1 MDKEKGWLSKV
12 GFMQFGK
19 PVVANA
25 NAGACT
31 IVTDVALDTLTAGAL
46 TIAAQPD
53 YPRTLKIVLTDAATT
68 DLTGTVTI
76 VGIDQNGKGITEV
89 FSVTAAAAST
99 AVNGT
104 KAFAHV
110 TSATWAIGDG
120 TVTATNDKIAV
131 GVGPALG
138 LPASPNGIYE
148 NLVKGTFDGADDAGT
163 FSATYGT
170 YTPAGTMNGAKEVAV
185 TFRYKEQIPV

>member
-1 MDKEKGWLSKV
+1 MDKVKGYLDRV
-12 GFMQFGK
+12 GFMQFLK

-31 IVTDVALDTLTAGAL
+31 IVTDVAISTLTGGAL

-53 YPRTLKIVLTDAATT
+53 YPRTMKIVLTDAATT

-76 VGIDQNGKGITEV
+76 VGIDQNGVGISDV
-89 FSVTAAAAST
+89 LSVTAAAAST
-99 AVNGT
+99 AVNGV

-110 TSATWAIGDG
+110 TGATWATVSG
-120 TVTATNDKIAV
+120 TVTASNDKIAV

-138 LPASPNGIYE
+138 LPGAPNCIYE
-148 NLVKGTFDGADDAGT
+148 GLVKGTFDGADEAGT
-163 FSATYGT
+163 FNATYGT

-185 TFRYKEQIPV
+185 TYRYKEQIPV